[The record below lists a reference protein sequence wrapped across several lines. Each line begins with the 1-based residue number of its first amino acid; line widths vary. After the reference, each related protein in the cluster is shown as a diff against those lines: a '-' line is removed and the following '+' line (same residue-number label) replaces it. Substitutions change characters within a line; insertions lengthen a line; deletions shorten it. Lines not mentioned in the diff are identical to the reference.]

1 MTIKK
6 LKDGRYEVDCRP
18 EGRNGPRIR
27 RKFRTKN
34 EAMVYE
40 RQILGDGAHGSF
52 EKKSKMDERRL
63 SELVELW
70 FSLHGQGLKSG
81 THAHRE
87 LRNMVARM
95 GNPMACNFT
104 ADNFADYRSDRLAG
118 KCKKPVSIKGP
129 VFLKPVS
136 IITTNHE
143 LTYLSAMFNELER
156 LGKWDKENP
165 LRKVRALKFDE
176 TEMGYLSHEQIQ
188 LLLSHLDQI
197 PSDVGLVARVC
208 LATGARW
215 AEAISLRP
223 ERVKDG
229 RIYFVRTK
237 SAKNRTV
244 PISAELAKM
253 LERRLPWGST
263 YRKAYFEFRDGVIA
277 TGIQLPK
284 GQLTHVLRHTFAS
297 HYMMNGGDILTL
309 QQVLGH
315 SSLMMTM
322 RYAHFS
328 PGHLAEV
335 VSLNPLAKGGGHFVD
350 DSRWLRAEKEAVVFA
365 EAV

>member
-1 MTIKK
+1 MI
-6 LKDGRYEVDCRP
+6 
-18 EGRNGPRIR
+18 
-27 RKFRTKN
+27 
-34 EAMVYE
+34 YE

-70 FSLHGQGLKSG
+70 YSLHGQGLKSG
-81 THAHRE
+81 IHAHRE
-87 LRNMVARM
+87 LKNIVARM

-104 ADNFADYRSDRLAG
+104 ADNFAEYRSDRLAG
-118 KCKKPVSIKGP
+118 KCKKPRSKKGP
-129 VFLKPVS
+129 LFLKPVA
-136 IITTNHE
+136 IITTNRE

-156 LGKWDKENP
+156 LGKWDKDSP

-188 LLLSHLDQI
+188 LLLAHLDQI

-215 AEAISLRP
+215 AEAINLRP

-244 PISAELAKM
+244 PISAELAQM
-253 LERRLPWGST
+253 LANRLPWIST
-263 YRKAYFEFRDGVIA
+263 YRKAYYEFHDAVIA
-277 TGIQLPK
+277 TGIKLPK
-284 GQLTHVLRHTFAS
+284 GQLTHVLRHSFAS

-315 SSLMMTM
+315 STLMMTM

-335 VSLNPLAKGGGHFVD
+335 VLLNPLAKGCGHFVD
-350 DSRWLRAEKEAVVFA
+350 DSRWLVAREKMTESAVA
-365 EAV
+365 I

>member
-6 LKDGRYEVDCRP
+6 LEDGRYEVDCRP

-27 RKFRTKN
+27 KKFRTKN

-40 RQILGDGAHGSF
+40 RQILGDGAHGAF
-52 EKKSKMDERRL
+52 EKKLKLDERRL

-70 FSLHGQGLKSG
+70 YSLHGQGLKSG
-81 THAHRE
+81 THTHRE

-118 KCKKPVSIKGP
+118 KCRKPGSKTGT
-129 VFLKPVS
+129 VFLKPVT

-165 LRKVRALKFDE
+165 LRKVRSLKFDE
-176 TEMGYLSHEQIQ
+176 TEMSYLSLEQIQ
-188 LLLSHLDQI
+188 LLLAHLDQI

-215 AEAISLRP
+215 AEAINLRP
-223 ERVKDG
+223 ERVRDG

-244 PISAELAKM
+244 PISAELAQM
-253 LERRLPWGST
+253 LEKRLPWVST
-263 YRKAYFEFRDGVIA
+263 YRKAYYEFRDGVIA
-277 TGIQLPK
+277 TGIELPK

-335 VSLNPLAKGGGHFVD
+335 VLLNPLAQGCGHFVD
-350 DSRWLRAEKEAVVFA
+350 NSRWLVAGKETAEFVEAI
-365 EAV
+365 

>member
-1 MTIKK
+1 MTVKK
-6 LKDGRYEVDCRP
+6 LDDGRYEVDCRP

-27 RKFRTKN
+27 KKFRTKN

-40 RQILGDGAHGSF
+40 RQILGNGAHGVF
-52 EKKSKMDERRL
+52 EKKTKADERRL

-81 THAHRE
+81 TSVRRE
-87 LRNMVARM
+87 LRNMVLRM
-95 GNPMACNFT
+95 GNPLVCNFT
-104 ADNFADYRSDRLAG
+104 ADTFANYRSDRLSG
-118 KCKKPVSIKGP
+118 KCRKPGSKKGP

-143 LTYLSAMFNELER
+143 LTHLTAMFNELER
-156 LGKWDKENP
+156 LGKWDKANP
-165 LRKVRALKFDE
+165 LQKVRALKYDQ
-176 TEMGYLSHEQIQ
+176 TEMSYLSGEQIT
-188 LLLSHLDQI
+188 LLLAHLDQI
-197 PSDVGLVARVC
+197 PSEVGLIARVC

-215 AEAISLRP
+215 AEAMKLGP
-223 ERVKDG
+223 ELVKDR

-244 PISAELAKM
+244 PITEELSRM
-253 LERRLPWGST
+253 LENRLPWKAT
-263 YRKAYFEFRDGVIA
+263 YRQAYYAFRDVVRE
-277 TGIQLPK
+277 TGIELPK
-284 GQLTHVLRHTFAS
+284 GQLTHVLRHSFAS

-335 VSLNPLAKGGGHFVD
+335 VSLNPLAKGCGHFVD
-350 DSRWLRAEKEAVVFA
+350 DSRWLKGREEVVELA
-365 EAV
+365 EAG